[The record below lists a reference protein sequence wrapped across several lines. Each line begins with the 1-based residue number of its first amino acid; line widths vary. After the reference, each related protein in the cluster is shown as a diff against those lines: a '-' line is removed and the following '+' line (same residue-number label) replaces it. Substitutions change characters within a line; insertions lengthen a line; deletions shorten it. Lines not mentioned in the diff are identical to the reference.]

1 MTNLL
6 QVKHN
11 KNTII
16 KARANGEMLNI
27 YEPYFFHWF

>member
-6 QVKHN
+6 QLKHN

-16 KARANGEMLNI
+16 EALANGVMLNI
-27 YEPYFFHWF
+27 YEVYFFHWF